1 MPCAEAKRRETNMFE
16 MNFSE
21 TIEAGKI
28 TMIGEP
34 RQYRGDCK
42 AGVFKLGKSEIVGKT
57 LTLEPI
63 GAKLVDDQLFTFDRQ
78 KWAEVLFVDESG
90 LISSILLK
98 GESLRNFVE
107 TCRKIVISG
116 KAINALQLTA
126 RMAARANAYGEYA
139 AVEFEIAGDGKFA
152 EQIRAFEKD
161 QISGMFRID
170 SLPRG
175 KEAEPDAETTAVATT
190 TRTIKRR

>member
-1 MPCAEAKRRETNMFE
+1 MYE
-16 MNFSE
+16 MNFDAM
-21 TIEAGKI
+21 EAGKV
-28 TMIGEP
+28 MLIGEP
-34 RQYRGDCK
+34 RGYRSDCK
-42 AGVFKLGKSEIVGKT
+42 TGVFKIGKNEIVGKT

-63 GAKLVDDQLFTFDRQ
+63 AAKLVDDQLFTYDKQ

-107 TCRKIVISG
+107 TCRKAIIG
-116 KAINALQLTA
+116 GRAINALQLTA

-139 AVEFEIAGDGKFA
+139 AVEFEIVGDGKFA
-152 EQIRAFEKD
+152 AQIRAFEKD
-161 QISGMFRID
+161 QISSMFRID

-175 KEAEPDAETTAVATT
+175 KEAEPDAETTAVAT
-190 TRTIKRR
+190 RRKR